1 MAQRI
6 WLIRHGKSSRPVG
19 VVDHQRPLAK
29 RASGDGDLI
38 GEWLGSGPRL
48 FVASSARRAQETA
61 ALIAGDRPVRTDE
74 RLYDGSETEFLEVVE
89 ETLASAEAVAFVG
102 HNPTITN
109 LVNRLA
115 GRVVTDNVPTFGV
128 ALFEHA
134 GGKSRTARWQFL
146 DYAAPKLL
154 RQPR

>member
-19 VVDHQRPLAK
+19 VIDHQRPLAK
-29 RASGDGDLI
+29 RASGDAELVGK
-38 GEWLGSGPRL
+38 WLGDGPRL
-48 FVASSARRAQETA
+48 FVASSARRAWETA
-61 ALIAGDRPVRTDE
+61 ALIAGDRPVHADE
-74 RLYDGSETEFLEVVE
+74 RLYDASETEFLAVVE

-115 GRVVTDNVPTFGV
+115 GHVVADNVPTLGV
-128 ALFEHA
+128 ASFKQA
-134 GGKSRTARWQFL
+134 GESRAGWQL
-146 DYAAPKLL
+146 VDYAAPKLL
-154 RQPR
+154 RQSG

>member
-19 VVDHQRPLAK
+19 VIDHQRPLAK
-29 RASGDGDLI
+29 RASGDAELVGQ
-38 GEWLGSGPRL
+38 WLGDGPGL
-48 FVASSARRAQETA
+48 FVASSARRARETA

-74 RLYDGSETEFLEVVE
+74 RLYDASETEFLAVVE
-89 ETLASAEAVAFVG
+89 EVLASSEAVAFVG
-102 HNPTITN
+102 HNPTITY

-115 GRVVTDNVPTFGV
+115 GRIVADNVPTLGV
-128 ALFEHA
+128 ASFEQA
-134 GGKSRTARWQFL
+134 GGRSSTARWRLL

-154 RQPR
+154 RQAG